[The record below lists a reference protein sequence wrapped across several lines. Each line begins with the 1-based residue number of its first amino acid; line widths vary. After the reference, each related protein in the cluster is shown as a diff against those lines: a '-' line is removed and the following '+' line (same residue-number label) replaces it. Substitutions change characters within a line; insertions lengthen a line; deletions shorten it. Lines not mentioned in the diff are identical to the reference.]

1 MTAARDFE
9 DLRYALEH
17 FSPQQARRLRLIISQ
32 DEELAEALPERH
44 ETPED
49 EGSVP
54 DDILALIGSVDTGRT
69 DAAER
74 HDDYIRERMQR
85 RYPRSV

>member
-1 MTAARDFE
+1 MTAAHDFE

-17 FSPQQARRLRLIISQ
+17 LNPQQARRLRLIISQ
-32 DEELAEALPERH
+32 DEELAEVLPHRESV
-44 ETPED
+44 ED
-49 EGSVP
+49 EQAVP
-54 DDILALIGSVDTGRT
+54 DDLLALIGSVDTGRT

-74 HDDYIRERMQR
+74 HDDYIRERMRQ